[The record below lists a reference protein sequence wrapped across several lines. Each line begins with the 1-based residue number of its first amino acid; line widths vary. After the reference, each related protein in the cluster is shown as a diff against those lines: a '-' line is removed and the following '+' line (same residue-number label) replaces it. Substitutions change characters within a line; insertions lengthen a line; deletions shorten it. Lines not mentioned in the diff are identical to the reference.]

1 MNPYL
6 VQVWDCQSRTLQVG
20 RNHRGTV
27 LDCGDDRTHLKT
39 KSFTSKRQAFK
50 YAKEIRNTG
59 DGYEYSAHVYEY
71 LPTEIN

>member
-6 VQVWDCQSRTLQVG
+6 VQVWDIKNQTYLE
-20 RNHRGTV
+20 
-27 LDCGDDRTHLKT
+27 T

-71 LPTEIN
+71 LPTEIG

>member
-6 VQVWDCQSRTLQVG
+6 VQVWDIKNQTYLE
-20 RNHRGTV
+20 
-27 LDCGDDRTHLKT
+27 T

-50 YAKEIRNTG
+50 YAEAMRSTG

-71 LPTEIN
+71 LPTEIG